1 MKSLRP
7 NVLAPLAG
15 AAMLLSLTLAGCSN
29 DATTSAQFAASAT
42 PPSPGLVKLAQRSV
56 SGSQVLV
63 DVLLNGPEPA
73 LDLYAFRFA
82 IRISDTSAVRFV
94 PQSSY
99 VQSVLVA
106 DTGQTIIFDVD
117 ASDPSEV
124 NIEVVKQGGGAG
136 NGLTSPAAVVIE
148 LTFEVLGSG
157 GSALSLSG
165 IGASQPQAF
174 DRARNPIEAVHF
186 DTASASLA
194 GVRMGG
200 GGY

>member
-7 NVLAPLAG
+7 NVLAPLA

-63 DVLLNGPEPA
+63 DVLLNVPEPA

-94 PQSSY
+94 PQSS
-99 VQSVLVA
+99 
-106 DTGQTIIFDVD
+106 
-117 ASDPSEV
+117 
-124 NIEVVKQGGGAG
+124 
-136 NGLTSPAAVVIE
+136 
-148 LTFEVLGSG
+148 
-157 GSALSLSG
+157 
-165 IGASQPQAF
+165 
-174 DRARNPIEAVHF
+174 
-186 DTASASLA
+186 
-194 GVRMGG
+194 
-200 GGY
+200 